1 MIANGNDGMV
11 MPVTPMASGYGNGG
25 FGGGDWGSWI
35 ILFLIFGMFGFGGN
49 GFGGG
54 GNQGANPWL
63 LAANNRT
70 TDAVTNGFDNAA
82 ITSQLGDINGA
93 ITSGFSSM
101 EVANCNRAI
110 NQMQTD
116 YQNQIASMNQ
126 RFADVTGTNNL
137 ISGLSA
143 NLQNC
148 CCENRASIADLKYS
162 VATEGC
168 ADRNALNLGVRD
180 LLTNNTANTQ
190 NILDAIRGISDKLC
204 AQELEAERR
213 TNDSLRQQLAM
224 AQLAASQTAQTAAI
238 EQYVRPNPNPA
249 YIVASPYSQG
259 YGCGCGMA

>member
-1 MIANGNDGMV
+1 MIANGNDGMI
-11 MPVTPMASGYGNGG
+11 MPVAPVSGG
-25 FGGGDWGSWI
+25 FGGGDWSSWI
-35 ILFLIFGMFGFGGN
+35 LLFLIFGMFGFGGN
-49 GFGGG
+49 GFGG

-110 NQMQTD
+110 NQLQTD

-126 RFADVTGTNNL
+126 RFADVTSTNNL
-137 ISGLSA
+137 ITGLST

-168 ADRNALNLGVRD
+168 ADRNALNIGIRD

-213 TNDSLRQQLAM
+213 TNDNLRQQLAM
-224 AQLAASQTAQTAAI
+224 AQLAASQTAQTAMI
-238 EQYVRPNPNPA
+238 EQYVRPNPSPA
-249 YIVASPYSQG
+249 YIVANPYYPSG
-259 YGCGCGMA
+259 SGTTTT